1 VSEQYSG
8 EEGLAIKI
16 ADQVDVIS
24 KAFKNEGINVN
35 LLTEK
40 GGVRYMYAERELLVR
55 ENYLSALQVFL
66 QDLRKDAGQEDPEPH
81 EVESVIPGIVLLKL
95 ANQPGTDTPKAFDRF
110 IGDID
115 KRFGEGVATPNHVLT
130 VAGEIG
136 PCPATEPQRAYA
148 DIEPYPSA
156 NASDAGAGIR
166 IYIADT
172 GLLPEVT
179 TPSSWQ
185 SAHPWLAGVDGETDP
200 MAPPFPPNRSNA
212 IKPYAAHGTF
222 VAGVARCLAP
232 GAEIHVD
239 KVFRIAGSALEDHF
253 VRKLRQALHHGY
265 DIFHISAT
273 APTRNDRP
281 MEAFAHWLAE
291 ARVYK
296 GFVCVAPAGNS
307 GSHLPSWP
315 SAFGDVVSVGALAA
329 DWRSRALF
337 SNYGGWVDVYA
348 PGRNLINAYATGIY
362 KCQTDP
368 YKGTDRKFYGM
379 ARWSGTSFSSPIVT
393 GLIAARMTRT
403 GENGHE
409 AATALLGVARAQAIP
424 GVGPVLLPYRNRSTE
439 GASDI

>member
-1 VSEQYSG
+1 VPRQDSWR
-8 EEGLAIKI
+8 EGLEVKI

-24 KAFKNEGINVN
+24 KAFKSEGINVN
-35 LLTEK
+35 LLAEG
-40 GGVRYMYAERELLVR
+40 GGVSYMYAEREILVR
-55 ENYLSALQVFL
+55 ENYRAELQVFL
-66 QDLRKDAGQEDPEPH
+66 QDRRKKAGQRNPQPH

-95 ANQPGTDTPKAFDRF
+95 AGQPGIDNPDAFDKF
-110 IGDID
+110 IQEID
-115 KRFGEGVATPNHVLT
+115 EQFGEGIATPNHVLT

-156 NASDAGAGIR
+156 SASDAGAGVR
-166 IYIADT
+166 IYVADT
-172 GLLPEVT
+172 GLLPEART
-179 TPSSWQ
+179 GPWLRT
-185 SAHPWLAGVDGETDP
+185 HPWLAGVRGETDP
-200 MAPPFPPNRSNA
+200 MAPGLPPNPSNA

-222 VAGVARCLAP
+222 VAGVARCVAP
-232 GAEIHVD
+232 GAEIRVD
-239 KVFRIAGSALEDHF
+239 NIFHIAGSALESHF
-253 VRKLRQALHHGY
+253 VRKLALALHHGY

-273 APTRNDRP
+273 APTRRDRP
-281 MEAFAHWLAE
+281 MEAFARWLE
-291 ARVYK
+291 QARIYK

-348 PGRNLINAYATGIY
+348 PGRNLINGYATGIY

-368 YKGTDRKFYGM
+368 YTGTDRKFYGM

-409 AATALLGVARAQAIP
+409 AAIALLSMARAQAIP
-424 GVGPVLLPYRNRSTE
+424 GVGPVLLPYGNEATN
-439 GASDI
+439 GATDI